1 MTFEIANQDLTVTVS
16 EDGAELQE
24 IRDAAGTQYLWSGDA
39 AYWCDRA
46 PNLFPYVARL
56 PGGRYFLDGEEH
68 SMRIHGIAPYRR
80 FRRIAQDAT
89 HLTLALH
96 SDAQTL
102 AEYPRA
108 FVFRVCYALAGKR
121 LDVTYEVENLDERT
135 MYFGLGGH
143 PGFRVPLVEGK
154 RFEDYCLRFAQPC
167 SPKRVGFTPD
177 CFVTGE
183 DEPFALRNGSEL
195 PLRHGLFD
203 DDAIVLRDMAHEVTL
218 QSDDAH
224 AVTVRYP
231 QMRYLGI
238 WHRPKTDAP
247 YVCIEPWL
255 SLPAHAGQ
263 KAVLEQQEDLV
274 ALAPGKIYRNSWSIE
289 IHNRA

>member
-1 MTFEIANQDLTVTVS
+1 MTFTMKNQDLTVTVS

-24 IRDAAGTQYLWSGDA
+24 IRDAAGTEYLWNGDA

-56 PGGRYFLDGEEH
+56 PEGKYLLDGEEH
-68 SMRIHGIAPYRR
+68 QMRIHGIAPYRR
-80 FRRIAQDAT
+80 FRVIAQDAARMV
-89 HLTLALH
+89 LELR
-96 SDAQTL
+96 SDVQTL

-108 FVFRVCYALAGKR
+108 FAFRVIYALEGKR
-121 LDVTYEVENLDERT
+121 LNVTYEVENMDTRA
-135 MYFGLGGH
+135 MFFGLGGH
-143 PGFRVPLVEGK
+143 LGFHVPLAEGK
-154 RFEDYCLRFAQPC
+154 CFEDYRLRFAEPC
-167 SPKRVGFTPD
+167 SPKRVGFTAD

-183 DEPFALRNGSEL
+183 DTPFALLNGTDL
-195 PLRHGLFD
+195 PLRHDLFD
-203 DDAIVLRDMAHEVTL
+203 DDAIVLRDMAREVTL

-238 WHRPKTDAP
+238 WHMPRTDAP

-255 SLPAHAGQ
+255 SLPAHAGR
-263 KAVLEQQEDLV
+263 KAVLEEQTDLV
-274 ALAPGKIYRNSWSIE
+274 RLAPGETYRNCWSIE
-289 IHNRA
+289 IHNS